1 VNKIEQIMC
10 ADMPYLKNVCDREVN
25 PELGRIAGTTGETL
39 QSYPLALTQLIITY
53 HMLKATQ
60 IYQ

>member
-1 VNKIEQIMC
+1 MC
-10 ADMPYLKNVCDREVN
+10 ADMPYLSNLCERELN
-25 PELGRIAGTTGETL
+25 PELGKVAGTTGEIL

-53 HMLKATQ
+53 HILKATQ